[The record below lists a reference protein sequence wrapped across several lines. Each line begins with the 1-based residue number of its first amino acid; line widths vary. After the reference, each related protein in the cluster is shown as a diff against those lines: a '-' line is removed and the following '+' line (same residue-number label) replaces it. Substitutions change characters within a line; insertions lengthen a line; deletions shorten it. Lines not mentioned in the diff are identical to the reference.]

1 MQMNENRRE
10 SLPAP
15 WLALGAGVACAALWV
30 LGYMGGL
37 GVGMTASSLLIL
49 GVGMYLCRRQ
59 ICWRADCIL
68 LLTLAVLLSLAYG
81 IFGSLAMQI
90 FNLPVLCLLLSQS
103 LLALAGH
110 CPEGA
115 LSAAGLSSG
124 IREALGSLFRHW
136 GVPFRTVKERQG
148 SASALRGLGMGLLIA
163 VPLLAVVLFL
173 LAWADTVFSSL
184 LSGLFVSEDP
194 LSAFWNVLWRLIKL
208 LAIALLVFSC
218 LYTLLLPRR
227 ERAAKERFP
236 WPITACA
243 MVLALLC
250 LAYAAFV
257 YVQVRYLFGGAE
269 TAAMADGY
277 AQYARTGFFQLVAV
291 AVINLIAAQTS
302 LIRCGESRVV
312 RALSALMSLLTAVIL
327 ASAFWRMRLYI
338 QAFGL
343 STLRLLT
350 LWGMAMIALLLAL
363 TLIKCAR
370 PGVRI
375 CTLACAVML
384 SSYVL
389 LNYINVDRTIARWNL
404 RAYENG
410 KQETLDTEYLAG
422 LSPDVLAAPWQV
434 EQLDAIRKQQSE
446 RRPDWFAWSLSWLRV
461 GEK

>member
-1 MQMNENRRE
+1 MQTNENRRE

-59 ICWRADCIL
+59 ICWRADSIL

-115 LSAAGLSSG
+115 LSAAGLSGG

-136 GVPFRTVKERQG
+136 GVPFHTVKERQG

-269 TAAMADGY
+269 TAAMADDY

-312 RALSALMSLLTAVIL
+312 RALSALMS
-327 ASAFWRMRLYI
+327 
-338 QAFGL
+338 
-343 STLRLLT
+343 LLT

-404 RAYENG
+404 RAYETG

>member
-1 MQMNENRRE
+1 
-10 SLPAP
+10 
-15 WLALGAGVACAALWV
+15 
-30 LGYMGGL
+30 
-37 GVGMTASSLLIL
+37 
-49 GVGMYLCRRQ
+49 
-59 ICWRADCIL
+59 
-68 LLTLAVLLSLAYG
+68 
-81 IFGSLAMQI
+81 
-90 FNLPVLCLLLSQS
+90 
-103 LLALAGH
+103 
-110 CPEGA
+110 
-115 LSAAGLSSG
+115 
-124 IREALGSLFRHW
+124 
-136 GVPFRTVKERQG
+136 
-148 SASALRGLGMGLLIA
+148 MGLLIA

-194 LSAFWNVLWRLIKL
+194 LSALWNVLWRLIKL

-269 TAAMADGY
+269 TAAMADDY

-404 RAYENG
+404 RAYETG